1 MGRVFAIATLI
12 VTGVIIADILTH
24 PKGVEAA
31 STGFN
36 TLAKSSFDALLGY
49 GNPGGGQ

>member
-24 PKGVEAA
+24 PSGVAAA
-31 STGFN
+31 SSGFN
-36 TLAKSSFDALLGY
+36 QLASSSFNALLGQ
-49 GNPGGGQ
+49 GNPGGQ